1 MKENRLIEM
10 SNKIDATIKITQ
22 QIINKVN
29 TLEHLIINMIEIIK
43 RLEEYEEI
51 TNQIKS
57 ESNDRK
63 TDIKETPE

>member
-1 MKENRLIEM
+1 MKENKLIEM

>member
-1 MKENRLIEM
+1 MKESKLIEM